1 MNTLTTRQKKILSLI
16 VHEHIASADPV
27 GSKSLVQKYGM
38 DLSSATVRNEMA
50 VLTEAGLLRQPH
62 TSAGRVPTEE
72 GYRYFVRQLM
82 NETSLPP
89 AIRATINHQF
99 SQMSNDIRQW
109 MRLAASVL
117 ANRTNS
123 ASLITAPQVNQV
135 QFKHLELIATHGR
148 QVLAI
153 LVLEGGQIH
162 QHILTLEEPVTQ
174 EQLSF
179 ISRKFSQL
187 LVGQKAVQ
195 VNTSKETLSMVEIQ
209 ILSWIEDEMIR
220 SDQLPTG
227 EIILDGLTNVLSE
240 PEFTES
246 EGARRALRLL
256 EERSLLQD
264 LLSQTILPDTIGGVQ
279 VLIGG
284 EGNWDD
290 LRQCSVILSKYGSP
304 GMATGT
310 IGILGPMRMSYGHSI
325 SLVRF
330 LSGMLSDFVVQQ
342 W

>member
-1 MNTLTTRQKKILSLI
+1 MKPLTTRQKKILSLI

-38 DLSSATVRNEMA
+38 GLSSATVRNEMTA
-50 VLTEAGLLRQPH
+50 LTEAGLLRQPH
-62 TSAGRVPTEE
+62 TSAGRVPTEV

-99 SQMSNDIRQW
+99 SQMSNDIQQW

-123 ASLITAPQVNQV
+123 ASLITAPQVSEV

-162 QHILTLEEPVTQ
+162 QHILTLDEPVTQ
-174 EQLSF
+174 EQLSV

-187 LVGQKAVQ
+187 LAEQDSVRVSAFQEPLTAV
-195 VNTSKETLSMVEIQ
+195 ETQ
-209 ILSWIEDEMIR
+209 ILMWIEDEMIR

-227 EIILDGLTNVLSE
+227 DIVLDGLTNVLSE
-240 PEFTES
+240 PEFTDS
-246 EGARRALRLL
+246 EEARRALRLL

-284 EGNWDD
+284 EGTWDD
-290 LRQCSVILSKYGSP
+290 LSQCSVILSKYGSP
-304 GMATGT
+304 GMATGK
-310 IGILGPMRMSYGHSI
+310 IGILGPMRMSYGYSI

-330 LSGMLSDFVVQQ
+330 LSGLLSDFVVQQ

>member
-1 MNTLTTRQKKILSLI
+1 MDKLTTRQKKILSLI
-16 VHEHIASADPV
+16 VHEHIVSADPV
-27 GSKSLVQKYGM
+27 GSKSLVKKYGV

-50 VLTEAGLLRQPH
+50 ALTDAGLLRQPH

-99 SQMSNDIRQW
+99 SQMTNDIQQW

-123 ASLITAPQVNQV
+123 ASLITAPQASEVK
-135 QFKHLELIATHGR
+135 FKHLELIAAHGR

-162 QHILTLEEPVTQ
+162 QQMLALDEPVTQ
-174 EQLSF
+174 EQLSV
-179 ISRKFSQL
+179 ISQKFNQELAGKKTGRISSFL
-187 LVGQKAVQ
+187 RPLSAVEKY
-195 VNTSKETLSMVEIQ
+195 VLD
-209 ILSWIEDEMIR
+209 WIENEIIR

-227 EIILDGLTNVLSE
+227 DIILDGLTNVLTE
-240 PEFTES
+240 PEFVDS
-246 EGARRALRLL
+246 EDARRALHLL
-256 EERSLLQD
+256 EERSILQD

-284 EGNWDD
+284 EGTWNE
-290 LRQCSVILSKYGSP
+290 LRQCSIILSKYGSP
-304 GMATGT
+304 GVATGT

-330 LSGMLSDFVVQQ
+330 FSGLLSDFVVQQ

>member
-1 MNTLTTRQKKILSLI
+1 MKPLTTRQKKILSLI

-38 DLSSATVRNEMA
+38 GLSSATVRNEMA
-50 VLTEAGLLRQPH
+50 ALTEAGLLRQPH
-62 TSAGRVPTEE
+62 TSAGRVPTEV

-99 SQMSNDIRQW
+99 SQMSNDIHQW

-123 ASLITAPQVNQV
+123 ASLITAPQVSEV

-162 QHILTLEEPVTQ
+162 QHILTLDEPVTQ
-174 EQLSF
+174 EQLSV

-187 LVGQKAVQ
+187 LAEQDSVRVSAFQEPLTAV
-195 VNTSKETLSMVEIQ
+195 ETQ
-209 ILSWIEDEMIR
+209 ILMWIEDEMIR

-227 EIILDGLTNVLSE
+227 DIVLDGLTNVLSE
-240 PEFTES
+240 PEFTDS
-246 EGARRALRLL
+246 EEARRALRLL

-284 EGNWDD
+284 EGTWDD
-290 LRQCSVILSKYGSP
+290 LSQCSVILSKYGSP

-330 LSGMLSDFVVQQ
+330 LSGLLSDFVVQQ

>member
-1 MNTLTTRQKKILSLI
+1 MKPLTTRQKKILSLI
-16 VHEHIASADPV
+16 VHEHIASAEPV
-27 GSKSLVQKYGM
+27 GSKSLVQKYSM
-38 DLSSATVRNEMA
+38 DMSSATVRNEMA
-50 VLTEAGLLRQPH
+50 ALTEAGLLRQPH
-62 TSAGRVPTEE
+62 TSAGRIPTED

-99 SQMSNDIRQW
+99 SQMSNDIQQW

-123 ASLITAPQVNQV
+123 ASLITSPQANHV

-162 QHILTLEEPVTQ
+162 QHMLVLDEPVSQ
-174 EQLSF
+174 EHLSV

-187 LVGQKAVQ
+187 LTGQSIIRV
-195 VNTSKETLSMVEIQ
+195 SDFKEPLSTIEAQ
-209 ILSWIEDEMIR
+209 ILAWIEEEMIR
-220 SDQLPTG
+220 SDQVPTG
-227 EIILDGLTNVLSE
+227 NIVLDGLTNVLSE
-240 PEFTES
+240 PEFSDS
-246 EGARRALRLL
+246 EEARRALRLL

-264 LLSQTILPDTIGGVQ
+264 LLTQTILPDSIGGVQ

-284 EGNWDD
+284 EGTWDD

-310 IGILGPMRMSYGHSI
+310 IGVLGPMRMSYGHSI

>member
-1 MNTLTTRQKKILSLI
+1 MKPLTTRQKKILSLI

-27 GSKSLVQKYGM
+27 GSKSLVQNFNM

-50 VLTEAGLLRQPH
+50 SLTEAGLLRQPH
-62 TSAGRVPTEE
+62 TSAGRVPTEV

-99 SQMSNDIRQW
+99 SQMSNDIHQW

-123 ASLITAPQVNQV
+123 ASLITAPQVSEV

-162 QHILTLEEPVTQ
+162 QHILTLDEPVTQ
-174 EQLSF
+174 EQLSV

-187 LVGQKAVQ
+187 LAEQDSVRVSAFQEPLTAV
-195 VNTSKETLSMVEIQ
+195 ETQ
-209 ILSWIEDEMIR
+209 ILMWIEDEMIR

-227 EIILDGLTNVLSE
+227 DIVLDGLTNVLSE
-240 PEFTES
+240 PEFTDS
-246 EGARRALRLL
+246 EEARRALRLL

-284 EGNWDD
+284 EGTWDD
-290 LRQCSVILSKYGSP
+290 LSQCSVILSKYGSP

>member
-1 MNTLTTRQKKILSLI
+1 MNTLTIRQKKILSLI
-16 VHEHIASADPV
+16 VHEHIATADPV

-50 VLTEAGLLRQPH
+50 ALTKAGLLRQPH

-82 NETSLPP
+82 NETSLPS

-99 SQMSNDIRQW
+99 SQMSDDIQQW

-148 QVLAI
+148 QALAI

-174 EQLSF
+174 EQLSV
-179 ISRKFSQL
+179 ISRKLSQL
-187 LVGQKAVQ
+187 LVGQNAVRVTAFQ
-195 VNTSKETLSMVEIQ
+195 ESLTTVEIQ
-209 ILSWIEDEMIR
+209 ILVWIEDEMIR

-227 EIILDGLTNVLSE
+227 DIVLDGLTNVLSE
-240 PEFTES
+240 PEFAES
-246 EGARRALRLL
+246 EEAHRALRLL

-284 EGNWDD
+284 EGTWDD

-310 IGILGPMRMSYGHSI
+310 IGILGPMRMSYGYSI

-330 LSGMLSDFVVQQ
+330 LSSMLSDFIVQQ

>member
-1 MNTLTTRQKKILSLI
+1 MKPLTTRQKKILSLI
-16 VHEHIASADPV
+16 VHEHIASAEPV

-38 DLSSATVRNEMA
+38 NMSSATVRNEMA
-50 VLTEAGLLRQPH
+50 ALTEAGLLRQPH
-62 TSAGRVPTEE
+62 TSAGRIPTED

-99 SQMSNDIRQW
+99 SQMSNDIQQW

-123 ASLITAPQVNQV
+123 ASLITAPQASHV

-153 LVLEGGQIH
+153 LVLEGGQIY
-162 QHILTLEEPVTQ
+162 QHMLVLDEPVSQ
-174 EQLSF
+174 EHLSV

-187 LVGQKAVQ
+187 LTGQSIIRV
-195 VNTSKETLSMVEIQ
+195 SDFKEPLSTIEAQ
-209 ILSWIEDEMIR
+209 ILAWIEEEMIR
-220 SDQLPTG
+220 SDQVPTG
-227 EIILDGLTNVLSE
+227 NIVLDGLTNVLSE
-240 PEFTES
+240 PEFSDS
-246 EGARRALRLL
+246 EEARRALRLL

-264 LLSQTILPDTIGGVQ
+264 LLTQTILPDSIGGVQ

-284 EGNWDD
+284 EGTWDD

-310 IGILGPMRMSYGHSI
+310 IGVLGPMRMSYGHSI

>member
-1 MNTLTTRQKKILSLI
+1 MI

-27 GSKSLVQKYGM
+27 GSKNLVQKYGM

-50 VLTEAGLLRQPH
+50 ALTEAGLLRQPH
-62 TSAGRVPTEE
+62 TSSGRVPTEV

-99 SQMSNDIRQW
+99 SQMSNDIQQW

-123 ASLITAPQVNQV
+123 ASLITAPQVSEA

-162 QHILTLEEPVTQ
+162 QHLITLDEPVSQ
-174 EQLSF
+174 EQLSV
-179 ISRKFSQL
+179 ISQKFSQIL
-187 LVGQKAVQ
+187 IGRNAVRIGDFQ
-195 VNTSKETLSMVEIQ
+195 EPLTAVETR
-209 ILSWIEDEMIR
+209 ILTWIENEMIR

-227 EIILDGLTNVLSE
+227 DIILDGLTNVLSE
-240 PEFTES
+240 PEFTNS
-246 EGARRALRLL
+246 EEARRALRLL

-284 EGNWDD
+284 EGTWDD
-290 LRQCSVILSKYGSP
+290 LSQCSVILSKYGSP

-310 IGILGPMRMSYGHSI
+310 IGVLGPMRMSYGHSI

-330 LSGMLSDFVVQQ
+330 LSGLLSDFVVQQ
-342 W
+342 Y

>member
-1 MNTLTTRQKKILSLI
+1 MKPLTTRQKKILSLI

-38 DLSSATVRNEMA
+38 GLSSATVRNEMA
-50 VLTEAGLLRQPH
+50 ALTEAGLLRQPH
-62 TSAGRVPTEE
+62 TSAGRVPTEV

-99 SQMSNDIRQW
+99 SQMSNNIQQW

-123 ASLITAPQVNQV
+123 ASLITAPQVSEV

-162 QHILTLEEPVTQ
+162 QHILTLDEPVTQ
-174 EQLSF
+174 EQLSV

-187 LVGQKAVQ
+187 LSERNTVRIRTFQEPLTAV
-195 VNTSKETLSMVEIQ
+195 ETQ
-209 ILSWIEDEMIR
+209 ILMWIEDEMIR

-227 EIILDGLTNVLSE
+227 DIVLDGLTNVLSE
-240 PEFTES
+240 PEFADS
-246 EGARRALRLL
+246 EEARRALRLL

-284 EGNWDD
+284 EGTWDD
-290 LRQCSVILSKYGSP
+290 LSQCSVILSKYGSP

-330 LSGMLSDFVVQQ
+330 LSGLLSDFVVQQ
-342 W
+342 Y

>member
-1 MNTLTTRQKKILSLI
+1 M
-16 VHEHIASADPV
+16 HEHIASADPV

-38 DLSSATVRNEMA
+38 GLSSATVRNEMA
-50 VLTEAGLLRQPH
+50 ALTEAGLLRQPH
-62 TSAGRVPTEE
+62 TSAGRVPTEV

-99 SQMSNDIRQW
+99 SQMSNDINQW

-123 ASLITAPQVNQV
+123 ASLITAPQVSEV

-162 QHILTLEEPVTQ
+162 QHILTLDEPVTQ
-174 EQLSF
+174 EQLSV

-187 LVGQKAVQ
+187 LAEQDPVQ
-195 VNTSKETLSMVEIQ
+195 VSAFQESLSAVETQ
-209 ILSWIEDEMIR
+209 ILMWIEDEMIR

-227 EIILDGLTNVLSE
+227 DIVLDGLTNVLSE
-240 PEFTES
+240 PEFTDS
-246 EGARRALRLL
+246 EEARRALRLL

-284 EGNWDD
+284 EGTWDD
-290 LRQCSVILSKYGSP
+290 LSQCSVILSKYGSP

-330 LSGMLSDFVVQQ
+330 LSGLLSDFVVQQ

>member
-1 MNTLTTRQKKILSLI
+1 MKSLTTRQKKILSLI

-27 GSKSLVQKYGM
+27 GSKNLVLKYRM

-50 VLTEAGLLRQPH
+50 ALTEAGLLRQPH
-62 TSAGRVPTEE
+62 TSAGRIPTED

-82 NETSLPP
+82 NETSLSP

-99 SQMSNDIRQW
+99 SQMSNDIQQW

-123 ASLITAPQVNQV
+123 ASLITSPQVSQV

-162 QHILTLEEPVTQ
+162 QHILTLDEPVTQ
-174 EQLSF
+174 EQLTV
-179 ISRKFSQL
+179 ISRKFSHL
-187 LVGQKAVQ
+187 LAGLNAVRVSNFQ
-195 VNTSKETLSMVEIQ
+195 EPFTVIETQIYAWVVN
-209 ILSWIEDEMIR
+209 EMLR

-227 EIILDGLTNVLSE
+227 DIVLDGLTNVLSE
-240 PEFTES
+240 PEFADS
-246 EGARRALRLL
+246 EDARRALRLL

-284 EGNWDD
+284 EGTWDD
-290 LRQCSVILSKYGSP
+290 LSQCSVILSKYGSP

-330 LSGMLSDFVVQQ
+330 LSGLLSDFVVQQ

>member
-27 GSKSLVQKYGM
+27 GSKSLVQKYSM
-38 DLSSATVRNEMA
+38 DLSSATVRYEMA
-50 VLTEAGLLRQPH
+50 ALTEAGLLRQPH
-62 TSAGRVPTEE
+62 TSAGRVPTEV

-99 SQMSNDIRQW
+99 SQMSNDIQQW

-123 ASLITAPQVNQV
+123 ASLITAPQVSEV
-135 QFKHLELIATHGR
+135 HFKHLELIATHGR

-162 QHILTLEEPVTQ
+162 QHILTLDEPVTQ
-174 EQLSF
+174 EQLSV

-187 LVGQKAVQ
+187 LSERNTVRIRTFQEPLTAV
-195 VNTSKETLSMVEIQ
+195 ETQ
-209 ILSWIEDEMIR
+209 ILMWIEDEMIR

-227 EIILDGLTNVLSE
+227 DIVLDGLTNVLSE
-240 PEFTES
+240 PEFADS
-246 EGARRALRLL
+246 EEARRALRLL

-284 EGNWDD
+284 EGTWDD
-290 LRQCSVILSKYGSP
+290 LSQCSVILSKYGSP

-330 LSGMLSDFVVQQ
+330 LSGLLSDFVVQQ
-342 W
+342 Y

>member
-1 MNTLTTRQKKILSLI
+1 MKPLTTRQKKILSLI

-50 VLTEAGLLRQPH
+50 ALTEAGLLRQPH

-82 NETSLPP
+82 NETSLPQT
-89 AIRATINHQF
+89 IRATINHQF
-99 SQMSNDIRQW
+99 SQMSSDIQQW
-109 MRLAASVL
+109 MHLAASVL

-123 ASLITAPQVNQV
+123 ASLITAPQASKV
-135 QFKHLELIATHGR
+135 QFKHLELISTHGR

-153 LVLEGGQIH
+153 LVLEGGKIH
-162 QHILTLEEPVTQ
+162 QHIITLDEPVTQ
-174 EQLSF
+174 DQLSV

-187 LVGQKAVQ
+187 LAGRNAVR
-195 VNTSKETLSMVEIQ
+195 VSDFKEPLSAVEAQ
-209 ILSWIEDEMIR
+209 ILAWFDDEMIR
-220 SDQLPTG
+220 SDQLSTG
-227 EIILDGLTNVLSE
+227 DIVLDGLTNVLSE
-240 PEFTES
+240 PEFTDS
-246 EGARRALRLL
+246 EEARRALRLL

-284 EGNWDD
+284 EGTWDD
-290 LRQCSVILSKYGSP
+290 LSQCSVILSKYGSP
-304 GMATGT
+304 DMATGT

-330 LSGMLSDFVVQQ
+330 LSGLLSDFVVQQ

>member
-1 MNTLTTRQKKILSLI
+1 MKPLTTRQKKILSLI

-38 DLSSATVRNEMA
+38 GLSSATVRNEMA
-50 VLTEAGLLRQPH
+50 ALTEAGLLRQPH

-99 SQMSNDIRQW
+99 SQMSNDIQQW

-153 LVLEGGQIH
+153 LVMEGGQIH

-174 EQLSF
+174 EQLSV

-187 LVGQKAVQ
+187 LVGQNAVL
-195 VNTSKETLSMVEIQ
+195 VNAFQEPLTTVEIQ
-209 ILSWIEDEMIR
+209 ILAWIEDEMIR

-227 EIILDGLTNVLSE
+227 DIILDGLTNVLSE
-240 PEFTES
+240 PEFAGS
-246 EGARRALRLL
+246 EEARRALRLL

-284 EGNWDD
+284 EGTWDD

>member
-1 MNTLTTRQKKILSLI
+1 MKPLTTRQKKILSLI
-16 VHEHIASADPV
+16 VHEHIASAGPV
-27 GSKSLVQKYGM
+27 GSKSLVQKYRM
-38 DLSSATVRNEMA
+38 ALSSATVRNEMA
-50 VLTEAGLLRQPH
+50 ALTEAGFLRQPH
-62 TSAGRVPTEE
+62 TSAGRIPTEE

-82 NETSLPP
+82 SETSLPSNM
-89 AIRATINHQF
+89 RATINHQF
-99 SQMSNDIRQW
+99 SQMTNDIHQW

-123 ASLITAPQVNQV
+123 ASLITAPQASQV

-148 QVLAI
+148 HMLAI

-162 QHILTLEEPVTQ
+162 QHMFTLDEPVTQ
-174 EQLSF
+174 EQLSV
-179 ISRKFSQL
+179 IARKFSQL
-187 LVGQKAVQ
+187 LAGQKVVR
-195 VNTSKETLSMVEIQ
+195 VNVFPEPLTALETQ
-209 ILSWIEDEMIR
+209 IFAWIEDEMVR
-220 SDQLPTG
+220 SDQLTTG
-227 EIILDGLTNVLSE
+227 DIVLDGLTNVLSE
-240 PEFTES
+240 PEFADS

-284 EGNWDD
+284 EGTWDD

>member
-1 MNTLTTRQKKILSLI
+1 MDTLTTRQKKILSLI

-27 GSKSLVQKYGM
+27 GSKNLVKKFGM
-38 DLSSATVRNEMA
+38 DLSSATVRNEMGA
-50 VLTEAGLLRQPH
+50 LTDAGLLRQPH

-82 NETSLPP
+82 NKTSLPP

-99 SQMSNDIRQW
+99 SQMTNDIQQW

-117 ANRTNS
+117 ANRTHS
-123 ASLITAPQVNQV
+123 ASLITAPQASEVK
-135 QFKHLELIATHGR
+135 FKHLELIGAHGR

-162 QHILTLEEPVTQ
+162 QQMLALDEPVTQ
-174 EQLSF
+174 EQLSI
-179 ISRKFSQL
+179 ISRKFSQEL
-187 LVGQKAVQ
+187 AGKNAGRINLFIEPLTTVEKQ
-195 VNTSKETLSMVEIQ
+195 VLD
-209 ILSWIEDEMIR
+209 WIENEIIR

-240 PEFTES
+240 PEFAGS
-246 EGARRALRLL
+246 EEARRALRLL
-256 EERSLLQD
+256 EERSILQD
-264 LLSQTILPDTIGGVQ
+264 LLSQTILPDAIGGVQ

-284 EGNWDD
+284 EGSWND
-290 LRQCSVILSKYGSP
+290 LRQCSIILSKYGSP
-304 GMATGT
+304 GVATGT
-310 IGILGPMRMSYGHSI
+310 IGILGPMRMSYGNSI

-330 LSGMLSDFVVQQ
+330 FSGLLSDFVTQQ

>member
-1 MNTLTTRQKKILSLI
+1 MDILTTRQKKILSLI
-16 VHEHIASADPV
+16 VHEHIVSADPV
-27 GSKSLVQKYGM
+27 GSKSLVNKYGM
-38 DLSSATVRNEMA
+38 GLSSATVRNEMA
-50 VLTEAGLLRQPH
+50 ALTDAGLLRQPH

-99 SQMSNDIRQW
+99 SQMTNDIQQW

-123 ASLITAPQVNQV
+123 ASLITAPQASEVK
-135 QFKHLELIATHGR
+135 FKHLELIAAHGR

-162 QHILTLEEPVTQ
+162 QQMLALDEPVTQ
-174 EQLSF
+174 EQLSI
-179 ISRKFSQL
+179 ISRKFSHKL
-187 LVGQKAVQ
+187 TEKNAGRI
-195 VNTSKETLSMVEIQ
+195 NTFQEPLTNIEKQ
-209 ILSWIEDEMIR
+209 ILGWMEDEIIR

-227 EIILDGLTNVLSE
+227 EIILDGLINVLSE
-240 PEFTES
+240 PEFVDS
-246 EGARRALRLL
+246 EEARRALHLL
-256 EERSLLQD
+256 EERSILRD

-279 VLIGG
+279 ILIGG
-284 EGNWDD
+284 EGTWDD
-290 LRQCSVILSKYGSP
+290 LRQCSIILSKYGSP
-304 GMATGT
+304 GVATGT
-310 IGILGPMRMSYGHSI
+310 IGILGPIRMSYGHSI

-330 LSGMLSDFVVQQ
+330 FSGLLSDFVTQQ

>member
-1 MNTLTTRQKKILSLI
+1 MDKLTTRQKKILSLI

-27 GSKSLVQKYGM
+27 GSKSLVNKYGV
-38 DLSSATVRNEMA
+38 DLSSATVRNEMGA
-50 VLTEAGLLRQPH
+50 LTDAGLLRQPH

-99 SQMSNDIRQW
+99 SQMTNDIQQW

-123 ASLITAPQVNQV
+123 ASLITAPQSSEVK
-135 QFKHLELIATHGR
+135 FKHLELIAAHGR

-162 QHILTLEEPVTQ
+162 QKMLALDEPVTQ
-174 EQLSF
+174 ERLSV
-179 ISRKFSQL
+179 ISQKFNQELAGKNAGRISLFQ
-187 LVGQKAVQ
+187 GP
-195 VNTSKETLSMVEIQ
+195 LSTVEKHV
-209 ILSWIEDEMIR
+209 LDWIENEIIR

-227 EIILDGLTNVLSE
+227 DIILDGLTNVLSE
-240 PEFTES
+240 PEFVES
-246 EGARRALRLL
+246 EDARRALHLL
-256 EERSLLQD
+256 EERSILQD

-284 EGNWDD
+284 EGSWNE
-290 LRQCSVILSKYGSP
+290 LRQCSIILSKYGSP
-304 GMATGT
+304 GVATGT
-310 IGILGPMRMSYGHSI
+310 IGILGPMRMTYGHSI

-330 LSGMLSDFVVQQ
+330 FSGLLSDFVIQQ

>member
-1 MNTLTTRQKKILSLI
+1 MNTLTRRQKKILSLI
-16 VHEHIASADPV
+16 VHEHIVSADPV
-27 GSKSLVQKYGM
+27 GSKNLVNKYGM
-38 DLSSATVRNEMA
+38 DLSSATVRNEMSA
-50 VLTEAGLLRQPH
+50 LTDAGLLRQPH

-99 SQMSNDIRQW
+99 SQMSNDIQQW

-123 ASLITAPQVNQV
+123 ASLITAPQASEVKY
-135 QFKHLELIATHGR
+135 KHLELIAAHGR
-148 QVLAI
+148 QILAI

-162 QHILTLEEPVTQ
+162 QQMLTFEEPVSQ
-174 EQLSF
+174 EQLAI
-179 ISRKFSQL
+179 ISNKFNQ
-187 LVGQKAVQ
+187 
-195 VNTSKETLSMVEIQ
+195 ELSGKNAARINFFQ
-209 ILSWIEDEMIR
+209 GNLSVTEKFVLDWIENEIHNSTQM
-220 SDQLPTG
+220 PTG
-227 EIILDGLTNVLSE
+227 DIILDGLTNVLSE
-240 PEFTES
+240 PEFVDS
-246 EGARRALRLL
+246 EEARRALHLL
-256 EERSLLQD
+256 EERSILQD

-284 EGNWDD
+284 EGTWDE
-290 LRQCSVILSKYGSP
+290 LRQCSIILSNYGSP
-304 GMATGT
+304 GVATGT
-310 IGILGPMRMSYGHSI
+310 IGILGPMRMSYGNSI

-330 LSGMLSDFVVQQ
+330 FSGLLSDFVTQQ